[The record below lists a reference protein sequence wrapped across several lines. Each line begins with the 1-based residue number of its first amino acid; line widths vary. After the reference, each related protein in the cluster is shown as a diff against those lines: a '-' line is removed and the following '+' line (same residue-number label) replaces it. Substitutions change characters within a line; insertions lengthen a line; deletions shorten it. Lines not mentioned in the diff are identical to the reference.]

1 MTRLLN
7 LIPRTASLLPASDR
21 LESFFDNWNLPVLFD
36 EDTTWIPAFDIAEKE
51 EEYLITAELPGM
63 DMKDIDITFTDGLLT
78 VKGEKKQEKED
89 KGKDYHRIE
98 RRYGSFQRSFRVPE
112 KVDTNKIEASYKDG
126 ILKLV
131 LPKAEES
138 RAKKIKVS

>member
-138 RAKKIKVS
+138 RAQKIKVS

>member
-1 MTRLLN
+1 MTRLLS
-7 LIPRTASLLPASDR
+7 LIPRTGSFLPTRDLFDR
-21 LESFFDNWNLPVLFD
+21 FFDEWDMPSLFD
-36 EDTTWIPAFDIAEKE
+36 EDNKWMPAFDIAEKE
-51 EEYLITAELPGM
+51 GEYLVTAELPGM

-78 VKGEKKQEKED
+78 VKGEKKQEKEEKD
-89 KGKDYHRIE
+89 KDYHRIE
-98 RRYGSFQRSFRVPE
+98 RRYGSFQRSFRVPQ

-138 RAKKIKVS
+138 RAKKIKVT

>member
-7 LIPRTASLLPASDR
+7 LIPRSASLLPASDR

-36 EDTTWIPAFDIAEKE
+36 EDGTWIPAFDIAEKE

-89 KGKDYHRIE
+89 KDYHRIE

>member
-7 LIPRTASLLPASDR
+7 LIPRSASLLPGSDR
-21 LESFFDNWNLPVLFD
+21 LDSFFDNWNLPALFD
-36 EDTTWIPAFDIAEKE
+36 EDNKWMPAFDIAEKE

-63 DMKDIDITFTDGLLT
+63 DMKDIDITFTEGLLT

-89 KGKDYHRIE
+89 KNKDYHRIE
-98 RRYGSFQRSFRVPE
+98 RCYGSFQRTFRVPE
-112 KVDTNKIEASYKDG
+112 KVETNKIEASYKDG
-126 ILKLV
+126 ILKLI

-138 RAKKIKVS
+138 RAKRIKVT